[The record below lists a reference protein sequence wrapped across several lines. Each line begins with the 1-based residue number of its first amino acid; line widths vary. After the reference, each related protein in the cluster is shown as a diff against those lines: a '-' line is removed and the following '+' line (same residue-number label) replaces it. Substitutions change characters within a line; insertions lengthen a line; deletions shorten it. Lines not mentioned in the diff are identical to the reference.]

1 MLKRPGVY
9 LIRCSES
16 GKVYVGQTV
25 DLDRRKKDHI
35 RALRKG
41 EHHNGYLQRAFD
53 KYGEEKFA
61 FSVLQECAVDELD
74 SVETMWIR
82 KLDAMNPDNGYNL
95 ESGGNPGKI
104 VSEST
109 RDKKRGRNNP
119 QYGKKI
125 SAAHVEALRIKNRG
139 HNSGL
144 TERDVENIKLSLLG
158 GKPASAL
165 AKKYGL
171 SVSAVQSI
179 SGGKNWGYVRPDLT
193 ESLVSRR
200 AKRDDEIRRLSGSGL
215 SRAKIAA
222 QVGCTPAT
230 VTRVLGSRSD
240 YFTDSEAKQSLK
252 REVELDFLAGL
263 SREEIMQKH
272 GISAAKYVSCI
283 SEAYNKGREST
294 TQKAREYRALGWKV
308 KDIAKE
314 LGFARTTI
322 SRWTADM
329 DSCKH
334 RGNHGE

>member
-1 MLKRPGVY
+1 MKRPGVY

-25 DLDRRKKDHI
+25 DLERRKRDHI
-35 RALRKG
+35 RSLRKG

-53 KYGEEKFA
+53 KYGEGAFE
-61 FSVLQECAVDELD
+61 FSVLQECTIAELD
-74 SVETMWIR
+74 SAETTWIR

-95 ESGGNPGKI
+95 ESGGNPGKV

-109 RDKKRGRNNP
+109 RDKKRGINNP

-144 TERDVENIKLSLLG
+144 TERDVENIKLSLLDG
-158 GKPASAL
+158 ESASAL
-165 AKKYGL
+165 AKKHGL

-179 SGGKNWGYVRPDLT
+179 SRGKNWGYVRPDLT
-193 ESLVSRR
+193 EALVSRR
-200 AKRDDEIRRLSGSGL
+200 AKRDDEIRMLSASGL
-215 SRAKIAA
+215 SRAKIASR
-222 QVGCTPAT
+222 VGCTPAT
-230 VTRVLGSRSD
+230 VTKVLGSRSD
-240 YFTDSEAKQSLK
+240 YFTDSETKRNLK
-252 REVELDFLAGL
+252 REVEWDFLAGL
-263 SREEIMQKH
+263 SREEIMRKH

-283 SEAYNKGREST
+283 SEAYNKEREAT
-294 TQKAREYRALGWKV
+294 IHRAREYRKLGWKV
-308 KDIAKE
+308 KDIAEE

-322 SRWTADM
+322 SRWTADL

-334 RGNHGE
+334 RGNRGG